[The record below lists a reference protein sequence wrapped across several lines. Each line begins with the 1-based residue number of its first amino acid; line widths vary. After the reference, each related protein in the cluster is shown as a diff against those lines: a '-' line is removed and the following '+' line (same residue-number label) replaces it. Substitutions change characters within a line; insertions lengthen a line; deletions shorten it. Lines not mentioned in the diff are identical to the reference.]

1 MDIEIK
7 RGLAEA
13 RAMAGA
19 HWQPLL
25 VYIGLGV
32 VFPFLLLSSE
42 PIFSLRNIM
51 AIASDPWNNRVGG
64 SITGPLYLLGIVA
77 VITAGAM
84 LASWNAVLAE
94 MREGYISELMYGM
107 VAGFA
112 YLVANV
118 LLVIVAGVIST
129 LPLFFLGPDVLLS
142 GDSGIRIAL
151 ELYRFLVS
159 VVGGWVSARLCLAGA
174 IMGGRGKLEP
184 VSAFVESWRRT
195 RSAQWRLFGFYLLY
209 GAIFAIPMVG
219 LAMLHGV
226 IIFTNEPGGFL
237 EMLMSFGWVVFLAL
251 YFLGQVLIPA
261 GLYRTS
267 ESTVQARE
275 IFA

>member
-1 MDIEIK
+1 MDIEIR

-13 RAMAGA
+13 RAMAGE
-19 HWQPLL
+19 HWQALL

-51 AIASDPWNNRVGG
+51 AIASDPWTNRVGG

-84 LASWNAVLAE
+84 LAAWNAVLAE

-129 LPLFFLGPDVLLS
+129 LPLFFLGLTCCCR
-142 GDSGIRIAL
+142 GIAGPASRSNFTGFSFRWSAA
-151 ELYRFLVS
+151 
-159 VVGGWVSARLCLAGA
+159 GSARGCGWRVRSWAGA
-174 IMGGRGKLEP
+174 ASWSRFRPSSNRGGARDRRSGGS
-184 VSAFVESWRRT
+184 SASIFSMA
-195 RSAQWRLFGFYLLY
+195 RSSRSRWWASRCST
-209 GAIFAIPMVG
+209 APSSS
-219 LAMLHGV
+219 
-226 IIFTNEPGGFL
+226 P
-237 EMLMSFGWVVFLAL
+237 
-251 YFLGQVLIPA
+251 
-261 GLYRTS
+261 TS
-267 ESTVQARE
+267 RAACSRC
-275 IFA
+275 